1 MIAIRPASSLF
12 TSHQGWLTSRFH
24 FSFAQ
29 YHNPKNIRFGVL
41 RVLNDDIIAPQS
53 GFGTHPH
60 QDMEIITYVTQ
71 GELTH
76 QDSLGNAETLSRGD
90 MQYISAGNGVEHS
103 EHNRHPTTP
112 LRLLQ
117 LWILPP
123 EKGLPTLYGSRRFS
137 KEARHNT
144 LLPLVSGTEDGAVK
158 LYQDASFWVSELD
171 ANAALEIPIAPNR
184 QLYFVQIEGSA
195 LLNDTPVE
203 AGDGVEITFEKTLH
217 VKATTPAHFLF
228 VEMAQGV

>member
-1 MIAIRPASSLF
+1 MITVRSSSSLF
-12 TSHQGWLTSRFH
+12 TSQQGWLTSRFH

-29 YHNPKNIRFGVL
+29 YHNPNNVRFGVL

-53 GFGTHPH
+53 GFDTHPH
-60 QDMEIITYVTQ
+60 RDMEIITYVIE

-76 QDSLGNAETLSRGD
+76 KDSLGNAETLSRGD
-90 MQYISAGNGVEHS
+90 MQYMSAGNGVEHS
-103 EHNRHPTTP
+103 EYNRHAITP

-137 KEARHNT
+137 KEMRHNT
-144 LLPLVSGTEDGAVK
+144 LLPLVSKEGGVK
-158 LYQDASFWVSELD
+158 LHQDASIWVSELD
-171 ANAALEIPIAPNR
+171 ANSALSVPITPNR

-195 LLNDTPVE
+195 LLNGTPIE
-203 AGDGVEITFEKTLH
+203 AGDGAEITNEEALH

-228 VEMAQGV
+228 VEMAQEA

>member
-1 MIAIRPASSLF
+1 MIELRPFNELGGAK
-12 TSHQGWLTSRFH
+12 HGWLDTRHH
-24 FSFAQ
+24 FSFAE
-29 YHNPKNIRFGVL
+29 YYDPRRMHWGNL
-41 RVLNDDIIAPQS
+41 RVWNDDTIAPHS
-53 GFGTHPH
+53 GFPRHPH
-60 QDMEIITYVTQ
+60 RDMEIITYVIE

-90 MQYISAGNGVEHS
+90 MQYMSAGNGVEHS
-103 EHNRHPTTP
+103 EYNRHATTP

-137 KEARHNT
+137 KEMRHNT
-144 LLPLVSGTEDGAVK
+144 LLPLVSKEGGVK
-158 LYQDASFWVSELD
+158 LHQDASIWVSELD
-171 ANAALEIPIAPNR
+171 ANSALSVPITPNR

-195 LLNDTPVE
+195 LLNGTPIE
-203 AGDGVEITFEKTLH
+203 AGDGAEITNEEALH

-228 VEMAQGV
+228 VEMAQEA